1 MKDLTIIIPVKEY
14 NQSMDKLINRAV
26 ESCADN
32 KIILVGKG
40 VEKYK
45 LQTNDEMAIQ
55 PSLEYLENSSD
66 NLTYQHNVN
75 MAVDMVETKYFSIL
89 EYDDFY
95 SKIWFDNVE
104 KYVECDVDNVSGFL
118 PLTEIIE
125 YSEKSDK
132 LNVIGYSNEAFWAS
146 SFSDEIGF
154 LDIESLQNYLSF
166 NASGAVFKTSD
177 FISLGKLKESM
188 KLVFWFEYLLR
199 SLHENKKIY
208 VIPKVGYY
216 HFIGRK
222 ESLTDLYNETMSE
235 KEADWWV
242 DLAKK
247 EYFFKKDRN
256 KVYEE

>member
-1 MKDLTIIIPVKEY
+1 MKDLTIIIPVPKYSEKVG
-14 NQSMDKLINRAV
+14 KLLNRAL
-26 ESCADN
+26 ESCGDTN
-32 KIILVGKG
+32 KILVGEG
-40 VEKYK
+40 VTEF
-45 LQTNDEMAIQ
+45 
-55 PSLEYLENSSD
+55 LENNSGKKDLKNLEVIAMTQESS
-66 NLTYQHNVN
+66 YQHNVN
-75 MAVDMVETKYFSIL
+75 VAVDSVTTKYFSVL

-95 SKIWFDNVE
+95 SNIWFDNVE
-104 KYVECDVDNVSGFL
+104 KYIEYDTENISGFL

-125 YSEKSDK
+125 YNEQDENSMS
-132 LNVIGYSNEAFWAS
+132 VIGYSNEAFWAT
-146 SFSDEIGF
+146 SFSDEVGF

-199 SLHENKKIY
+199 SLHEQKRLF

-216 HFIGRK
+216 HFVGREDSMTGEYSK
-222 ESLTDLYNETMSE
+222 TITE